1 MPHRVAI
8 HRPEHECE
16 LAPDCLHCA
25 GVPHHQ
31 GQEADTVPVQTQV
44 LQSGGVETDFE
55 TFSATHL
62 PEGLGHEHLYPL
74 GVEVPDR
81 PGVRVQVPRGPALAT
96 VEWSRDQLWTNHSSP
111 GTRYSTV

>member
-1 MPHRVAI
+1 M
-8 HRPEHECE
+8 
-16 LAPDCLHCA
+16 
-25 GVPHHQ
+25 
-31 GQEADTVPVQTQV
+31 
-44 LQSGGVETDFE
+44 ETLTFE
-55 TFSATHL
+55 TFPAPHL

-111 GTRYSTV
+111 RHVISSGPITAHLVT